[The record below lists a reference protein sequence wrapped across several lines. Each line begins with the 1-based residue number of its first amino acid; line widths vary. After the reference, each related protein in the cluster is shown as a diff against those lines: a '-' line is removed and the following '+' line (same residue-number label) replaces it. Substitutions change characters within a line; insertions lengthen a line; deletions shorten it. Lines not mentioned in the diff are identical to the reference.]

1 MAEDLAREQP
11 VDVPETPEATHVAR
25 APAREG
31 QFRFRFA
38 FAYLGLAVVAGVAI
52 GLTVILADR
61 PAEETH
67 VAWSPWVPTGR
78 QTSYPEQIAQHV
90 ARGYRLPSGSQL
102 AAVIAGPPAVQ
113 DVPVQAVIIR
123 HDSPVPNVP
132 SENEIVETGN
142 SVMYTLCGLGRQCS
156 IAEGEPSPERLQLLQ
171 REALELSLYSFKYVD
186 GVESTIVLLPPNL
199 GEDAQD
205 PSDDVA
211 IALFFEK
218 KDFRRELSRPVRQT
232 LLSPTPPQGAELDPR
247 EGLVVDRLTDPN
259 LFQYEFQQIQTGGA
273 ILVLAPINARR

>member
-1 MAEDLAREQP
+1 VAEDLAREQP
-11 VDVPETPEATHVAR
+11 VDVPETSEATQVPR
-25 APAREG
+25 APAQG

-38 FAYLGLAVVAGVAI
+38 FAYLGLAVVAGIAI
-52 GLTVILADR
+52 GLTVILGDR

-67 VAWSPWVPTGR
+67 VAWSPWEPTGR

-90 ARGYRLPSGSQL
+90 ARGYRLQSGNQL

-113 DVPVQAVIIR
+113 DVPVQAVIIT
-123 HDSPVPNVP
+123 HDSPVPSVP
-132 SENEIVETGN
+132 SENEIVETRN

-156 IAEGEPSPERLQLLQ
+156 IAEGDPSPEQLQLLQ

-218 KDFRRELSRPVRQT
+218 KDFRRELSRPVRLT

-247 EGLVVDRLTDPN
+247 EGLVVDRLTEPN